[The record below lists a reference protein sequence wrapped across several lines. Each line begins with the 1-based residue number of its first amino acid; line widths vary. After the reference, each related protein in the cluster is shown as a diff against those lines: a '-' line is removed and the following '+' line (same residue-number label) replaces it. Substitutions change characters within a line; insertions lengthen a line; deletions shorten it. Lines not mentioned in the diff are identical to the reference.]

1 MRCKADG
8 AQEMRHIIQIGEF
21 SSTTQRSRS
30 LAQTIIQRFL
40 SSSTTLTRYPALLN
54 HNTGWECRYPGVDVY
69 EDRELEL
76 TSYTSI
82 NVEQQIKRVVAAIG
96 KRNIAA

>member
-30 LAQTIIQRFL
+30 LAQTIIQRFPKCYRSL
-40 SSSTTLTRYPALLN
+40 SLNSFTKAIKSTVTYNHMVIDGKGISYLLAY
-54 HNTGWECRYPGVDVY
+54 WKFVAR
-69 EDRELEL
+69 
-76 TSYTSI
+76 SYLNGFSRGFLNKI
-82 NVEQQIKRVVAAIG
+82 NKG
-96 KRNIAA
+96 